1 MKMIHDDGRDVYRPV
16 EYKFRAADLKNKK
29 WLTSVPSLEYLLD
42 DPDAEISH
50 HDVDEESGIYTY
62 PNNLFGNTFNGR
74 IVWEQYSGLK
84 DKNGKEIYEG
94 DILEFADGEK
104 LPVRMGQYFTGFERG
119 DSHYGWYLAS
129 DDAISDIA
137 LDERYRVDEYG
148 VEIVGNI
155 HGI

>member
-1 MKMIHDDGRDVYRPV
+1 MIHDDGRDSYKPV

-50 HDVDEESGIYTY
+50 HDINEESGIYTY

-94 DILEFADGEK
+94 NISPDLTDLILIMDGIWHQMMLFLI
-104 LPVRMGQYFTGFERG
+104 LPWM
-119 DSHYGWYLAS
+119 
-129 DDAISDIA
+129 SDIE
-137 LDERYRVDEYG
+137 LTNMV
-148 VEIVGNI
+148 
-155 HGI
+155 